1 MGKEQRVNGITKS
14 LNALD
19 LRLTQTVFDL
29 VNYNATTKMIPYWF
43 GLLPYEL
50 YVLPGMFVALIATV
64 YQNSYQPAQIH
75 LLPLWFAY
83 SLVTSIKQAVK
94 RERPGCAIE
103 AMGKMLAKN
112 HCDSATRFQSF
123 PSGHM
128 LIASALAASA
138 TMYLDDRDT
147 PDKNKT
153 WLGVSFSDPGVQLAV
168 KIVAYVVVFMVG
180 LHRVGFGYHYVGDVV
195 VGCLLGI
202 VVGYV
207 SYNIIRRA
215 KEDVDAE
222 DPSGKPPSLL
232 QRVSQAVIVLLS
244 LWGITDFFTHKFSRL
259 TEVKH

>member
-1 MGKEQRVNGITKS
+1 MVKEQNKKGVTKS

-29 VNYNATTKMIPYWF
+29 VNYNSVTKMIPYWF

-50 YVLPGMFVALIATV
+50 YVLPGMFVALIVTV
-64 YQNSYQPAQIH
+64 YHKSYQPAQIH

-94 RERPGCAIE
+94 RERPGCAVK
-103 AMGKMLAKN
+103 AMGTMLAKN
-112 HCDSATRFQSF
+112 HCDDATRFQSF

-128 LIASALAASA
+128 LIASALAMSG
-138 TMYLDDRDT
+138 TMFLDDQGT

-153 WLGVSFSDPGVQLAV
+153 WLGIPFYDPQVQLAA

-195 VGCLLGI
+195 VGFLLGI

-207 SYNIIRRA
+207 SYNIFRRA
-215 KEDVDAE
+215 KEDTDPE
-222 DPSGKPPSLL
+222 DPSGKPSTLL
-232 QRVSQAVIVLLS
+232 ERVSQGTIVLLS
-244 LWGITDFFTHKFSRL
+244 LWGIGDFFAHKFSRL